1 MRMSIKRL
9 ITTVSAAA
17 ALVPDDTAYGYPQ
30 LDEKAC
36 MLHSQTAAKCKYDN
50 DPFIATPRRSRK
62 RLEID
67 VNATG
72 LHTVEVHCPAAEN
85 RSAFDVF
92 YGDNPVLTWYSRGS
106 SGNVSER
113 NNYLFAKK

>member
-36 MLHSQTAAKCKYDN
+36 KLHSQTAAKCKYDN

-67 VNATG
+67 VNATS
-72 LHTVEVHCPAAEN
+72 LHTIEVHCPAAEN
-85 RSAFDVF
+85 RSAFDV
-92 YGDNPVLTWYSRGS
+92 L
-106 SGNVSER
+106 
-113 NNYLFAKK
+113 